1 MTYSSLSTLG
11 LRALL
16 AAGAIALGVGCGDD
30 SDKDPPGPDPDPQPS
45 DINPAPGG
53 IRRLTSDQYVGTVR
67 MLLGDA
73 AADAA
78 TPPDDA
84 SALGLKVIAAA
95 DLPMAPTD
103 VEAYE
108 LSARR
113 VADAALN
120 DPATY
125 AKVVTCTPS
134 GTADQAC
141 FSQIASTFGHTAWR
155 RPLDSAEVATLVN
168 AAVVAANEY
177 GTFDGGAAS
186 LLSAILQAPDFLYQ
200 IEIGEPDPTAP
211 AGIVRRKLTQSELAS
226 RMSFFLVGR
235 APDAALIARAEGGGL
250 GDDAAIRQVATELIA
265 QPEARETLSRFYAE
279 LYDFDDTSSIQKD
292 PARFPLFT
300 DATRAAIA
308 EETRLFLED
317 IVWTRNADAREIYD
331 ASFTFVNQDNAW
343 IYGLAIGGPAFQR
356 VDIANRRGILTQP
369 SFLARKAHPGMTS
382 PTRRGLFIITALLC
396 GSVPPP
402 PPDVT
407 PTFPPDDGTPKTMKQ
422 RLAMHASSESC
433 TPCHGRTD
441 PSGLSMEHFDAV
453 GAWRDTDQGMAIDTA
468 GQTTEIGQFSSVADI
483 GPLLRE
489 NEQANICMARFL
501 FRQSTG
507 HIEAAGED
515 PALVAID
522 EAFAAGGYRVQQLM
536 AEIAVSPAF
545 RLVGEPK

>member
-1 MTYSSLSTLG
+1 MTYNFLSMLE
-11 LRALL
+11 LRAVL
-16 AAGAIALGVGCGDD
+16 AASAITFVAGCGDD
-30 SDKDPPGPDPDPQPS
+30 TRDPPDPDPDPQPS

-53 IRRLTSDQYVGTVR
+53 IRRMTASQYVGTVR
-67 MLLGDA
+67 MLLGNA
-73 AADAA
+73 AAEVAS
-78 TPPDDA
+78 PPDEA

-95 DLPMAPTD
+95 DFPMSPTD
-103 VEAYE
+103 VESYE

-113 VADAALN
+113 VAGAALD

-125 AKVVTCTPS
+125 AKIVTCSPTGPS
-134 GTADQAC
+134 DQAC
-141 FSQIASTFGHTAWR
+141 FSQIASSFGHTAWR
-155 RPLDSAEVATLVN
+155 RPLDQAEVTTLVG
-168 AAVVAANEY
+168 AAMTAANEY
-177 GTFDGGAAS
+177 GSFDGGVAS

-211 AGIVRRKLTQSELAS
+211 AGITRRKLTQSELAS
-226 RMSFFLVGR
+226 RMSFFLLGR
-235 APDAALIARAEGGGL
+235 APDAALIARAESGGL
-250 GDDAAIRQVATELIA
+250 ADDASVRQVATELIA

-279 LYDFDDTSSIQKD
+279 LYDFDETSSIQKD

-331 ASFTFVNQDNAW
+331 GSFTFVNQDNAW
-343 IYGLAIGGPAFQR
+343 IYGLAIGGSAYQR

-369 SFLARKAHPGMTS
+369 SFLAKKAHPGMTS
-382 PTRRGLFIITALLC
+382 PTRRGLFIITTLLC

-407 PTFPPDDGTPKTMKQ
+407 PTFPPDDGMPKTMKQ
-422 RLAMHASSESC
+422 RLALHASTPSC
-433 TPCHGRTD
+433 TPCHSRTD

-453 GAWRDTDQGMAIDTA
+453 GAWRDTDQGLSIETA
-468 GQTTEIGQFSSVADI
+468 GQTNEIGQFSSVADI
-483 GPLLRE
+483 GPLLRQ

-507 HIEAAGED
+507 HIETAGEE
-515 PALVAID
+515 PALEAID